1 MREFVDPQLTFGRWL
16 AQRRKA
22 YDYTQ
27 EQLACEVGYSVAT
40 IGKIEE
46 GTRRPS
52 RKLAQLLV
60 ASLGVPKE
68 ERSDILRLARQRA
81 ETSSHGMRQEQEC

>member
-1 MREFVDPQLTFGRWL
+1 MHDFVDPQLPFGRWL

-52 RKLAQLLV
+52 RELAQLLV
-60 ASLGVPKE
+60 ERLGVPE
-68 ERSDILRLARQRA
+68 EEKSDILRLARQRA
-81 ETSSHGMRQEQEC
+81 EPSSAGIRQER

>member
-1 MREFVDPQLTFGRWL
+1 MGDFVDPQLTFGRWL
-16 AQRRKA
+16 AQRRRA

-27 EQLACEVGYSVAT
+27 EELACEVGYSAAT

-52 RKLAQLLV
+52 RKLALLLV
-60 ASLGVPKE
+60 ETLGAPE
-68 ERSDILRLARQRA
+68 GERSGLVRLARQRPDIVLPGISP
-81 ETSSHGMRQEQEC
+81 EK

>member
-1 MREFVDPQLTFGRWL
+1 MRDLVDPQVTFGRWL

-60 ASLGVPKE
+60 ESLGVPE
-68 ERSDILRLARQRA
+68 EEKSDILRLARQRA
-81 ETSSHGMRQEQEC
+81 NMFSPGMRQER